1 MIPAPFPENEEQRIA
16 KLLSYD
22 ILDTS
27 AETAYDDLTAI
38 AAYICQTPIALV
50 SLVDRDRQWFKSKVG
65 IDAEETP
72 RDVAFCAHA
81 ILQPDVLVVPD
92 AAQDERFADN
102 PLVASDPNIRFYA
115 GTPLTTPDGYTLGT
129 LCVIDY
135 QPRHLTPEQY
145 SALQAL
151 GRQLISQLELRLKV
165 VDLNHEMEQRQQ
177 AQDQLLELNQALE
190 QRVID
195 RTAELQAINTQ
206 LRLEI
211 AVRQQTERFLKQSQC
226 ELKTQAHQLQGTL
239 DQLKQTQTHLVQSEK
254 ISALGLLVAG
264 IAHEI
269 NNPVNFIS
277 GNIDY
282 GIRYANDLLDLVR
295 LYQAEYPHPPATIQ
309 ETIDE
314 IELEHLAE
322 DLPKLMASMKVGT
335 QRIREIITSLK
346 NFSRTDSHKKKLT
359 DLHEGIQGALMILRH
374 RLKAQPN
381 RPEIELRQVYE
392 DLPPVMCN
400 IGQLN
405 QVFMNLISNAVDALD
420 EAHASGKLTA
430 PPTIT
435 LHVTRLE
442 GDWVSIVV
450 KDNGPGID
458 SDIQAHIFE
467 SFFTTKALG
476 KGTGLGLSISHQ
488 IVTQAHQG
496 RLVCYSAPGEGT
508 EFHIELPCQP
518 LTMPEGLGSK
528 GAGGQLVTSLAK
540 LLNYPAQ

>member
-16 KLLSYD
+16 KLLSYN

-38 AAYICQTPIALV
+38 AAHICQTPIALV
-50 SLVDRDRQWFKSKVG
+50 SLIDRDRQWFKSKVG
-65 IDAEETP
+65 IEAEQTP
-72 RDVAFCAHA
+72 RNVAFCAHA
-81 ILQPDVLVVPD
+81 ILQPEMLVVPD
-92 AAQDERFADN
+92 ASEDERFSDN

-115 GTPLTTPDGYTLGT
+115 GTPLTTPDGYALGT

-135 QPRHLTPEQY
+135 QPRYLTPEQY

-151 GRQLISQLELRLKV
+151 GRQLISQLELRLKLV
-165 VDLNHEMEQRQQ
+165 ELNHEMEQRQQ
-177 AQDQLLELNQALE
+177 AQNQLLELNQVLE
-190 QRVID
+190 QRVIV
-195 RTAELQAINTQ
+195 RTAELQAINAQ

-211 AVRQQTERFLKQSQC
+211 AVRQQTERSLQQSQR
-226 ELKTQAHQLQGTL
+226 ELKAQTQQLQIAL

-282 GIRYANDLLDLVR
+282 GINYVDDLLNLIR
-295 LYQAEYPHPPATIQ
+295 LYQAEYPHPPAAI
-309 ETIDE
+309 EEAIDE
-314 IELEHLAE
+314 MELDHLAE
-322 DLPKLMASMKVGT
+322 DLPKLMASMKIGT

-346 NFSRTDSHKKKLT
+346 NFSRGDSQKQKLT
-359 DLHEGIQGALMILRH
+359 NLQEGIQGALMILRH

-381 RPEIELRQVYE
+381 RPEIELQQFYE

-405 QVFMNLISNAVDALD
+405 QVLMNLIANAVDALD
-420 EAHASGKLTA
+420 EAYVNGELTA
-430 PPTIT
+430 PPIIT
-435 LHVTRLE
+435 LQATRLE
-442 GDWVSIVV
+442 SDWVSIVV
-450 KDNGPGID
+450 KDNGPGIEPN
-458 SDIQAHIFE
+458 IQPHIFE
-467 SFFTTKALG
+467 SFFTTKAVG

-488 IVTQAHQG
+488 IVTQTHQG
-496 RLVCYSAPGEGT
+496 RLICYSTLGEGS

-518 LTMPEGLGSK
+518 QAVPKNLSEQETR
-528 GAGGQLVTSLAK
+528 GQLTALPAK